1 MLIDTH
7 CHLHDRQFFTEEQ
20 AEEMVARA
28 HEKGVKRII
37 CIGTDPEDSLAAADF
52 ASKHNGVYWTYGI
65 HPEEATNE
73 LRLE

>member
-1 MLIDTH
+1 
-7 CHLHDRQFFTEEQ
+7 
-20 AEEMVARA
+20 MVARA